1 MRCPRCTGQSELSE
15 LVKHGVTLD
24 LCPSC
29 GGLWLDKGELAKI
42 LGQMKQ
48 AESELDREFAAVQP
62 QPQFHHPHGHKYKR
76 PKTTMEKL
84 FDIFD

>member
-1 MRCPRCTGQSELSE
+1 MHCPRCTGQLELSE
-15 LVKHGVTLD
+15 VVRHGVTLD

-29 GGLWLDKGELAKI
+29 GGLWLDKGELSKI

-48 AESELDREFAAVQP
+48 AESELDREFATIQP
-62 QPQFHHPHGHKYKR
+62 QIHHSNGHKYKR
-76 PKTTMEKL
+76 PKTAMEKL

>member
-1 MRCPRCTGQSELSE
+1 MDCPRCTNRIELAE
-15 LVKHGVTLD
+15 VVKHGVTLD
-24 LCPSC
+24 FCPTC
-29 GGLWLDKGELAKI
+29 GGLWLDKGELSKI

-48 AESELDREFAAVQP
+48 AESEFDREFAAVQP
-62 QPQFHHPHGHKYKR
+62 QIHRPQGHKYKR